1 MDACVSLL
9 IYIKRFSKAL
19 YSNLFKSNF
28 GRNFGRFLQ
37 RARVAERWTGAVF
50 TVYCVQP
57 TESVRGPQ

>member
-1 MDACVSLL
+1 M
-9 IYIKRFSKAL
+9 RFFTYL
-19 YSNLFKSNF
+19 YQTVFQGFIVILFKFNF

>member
-1 MDACVSLL
+1 MHAFLYLS
-9 IYIKRFSKAL
+9 ISNGFPRL